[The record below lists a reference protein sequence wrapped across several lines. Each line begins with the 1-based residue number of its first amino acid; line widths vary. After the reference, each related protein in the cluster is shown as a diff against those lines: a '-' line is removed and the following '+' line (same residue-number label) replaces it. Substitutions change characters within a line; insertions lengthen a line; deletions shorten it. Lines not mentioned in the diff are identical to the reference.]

1 MYTIFRT
8 FYLCCSYNFSS
19 QLFPAHEAGVRMI
32 ALRCAGFDRV
42 DLKAAEQHGI
52 TVARVPAYSN
62 LSANCI
68 QQKLE
73 TEQKINKT
81 QQNKKDC
88 EKCGGDLIN
97 IKHLCFLCDPIYH
110 IPVFKWSDFECTP
123 LWLCHQAPMRLV
135 SMLWHWCALWNFP
148 ANWDWLHENLFAV
161 AGDPPFE

>member
-1 MYTIFRT
+1 MMMITRGETQKIDPVVYTIFRT
-8 FYLCCSYNFSS
+8 CLLVFFLRLFNYLRKLLLFNEKYVKL

-73 TEQKINKT
+73 TEQKMNKT
-81 QQNKKDC
+81 QQNQKVKSV
-88 EKCGGDLIN
+88 EVI
-97 IKHLCFLCDPIYH
+97 
-110 IPVFKWSDFECTP
+110 
-123 LWLCHQAPMRLV
+123 
-135 SMLWHWCALWNFP
+135 
-148 ANWDWLHENLFAV
+148 
-161 AGDPPFE
+161 

>member
-1 MYTIFRT
+1 METNDDDIDDAYSGLNTKNKSCMYTIFRT

-68 QQKLE
+68 RQKLE
-73 TEQKINKT
+73 TEPKN
-81 QQNKKDC
+81 
-88 EKCGGDLIN
+88 
-97 IKHLCFLCDPIYH
+97 
-110 IPVFKWSDFECTP
+110 
-123 LWLCHQAPMRLV
+123 
-135 SMLWHWCALWNFP
+135 
-148 ANWDWLHENLFAV
+148 
-161 AGDPPFE
+161 